1 MKLPPGPASPSI
13 WQTAQWLR
21 QPVQFLTEC
30 AAEYGDLFRFELF
43 GFGTAVVVANPDLI
57 RDIFLGSPDAFL
69 GGESNRMLR
78 PFVGD
83 HSLLVLDGEP
93 HARQRKL
100 LAPAFH
106 GERMLAYG
114 QTMIDLAQAAIDR
127 FPLARRF
134 PLHPEMQA
142 ITLRVIL
149 ATIFGVG
156 GPRPIG
162 AGGSDDGVGGGRD
175 AGGDALFERLFTLLQ
190 TGVELASNPL
200 LIFPMLQRELW
211 GLSPWGRFKR
221 IARETD
227 ELLKKEIDRR
237 RAGGEEQ
244 TRSDILSLMMQARD
258 EAGEAMSFAELRDE
272 LVTMLIAGHET
283 TANALGW
290 TVALLLQNPAVLAE
304 LRAEIDGARGPL
316 GALDPGKVAKL
327 ELLDATIRESLRL
340 RPIAPLVARMLT
352 QPTQIGGYDI
362 PAGWVVAPAI
372 ALVHQ
377 RAQTYPE
384 PQRFD
389 PHRFLRA
396 KLPASD
402 WLPFGG
408 GNRRCI
414 GAAFATYEMKM
425 VLAALISRTRMEL
438 APGYTPRTI
447 RRGVVLTASEGVP
460 VILQERFAATRA
472 V

>member
-1 MKLPPGPASPSI
+1 MRRPI
-13 WQTAQWLR
+13 EFLR
-21 QPVQFLTEC
+21 DC
-30 AAEYGDLFRFELF
+30 AGKYGDVFRFQMA
-43 GFGTAVVVANPDLI
+43 GFGTVAVIASPELI
-57 RDIFLGSPDAFL
+57 REVFLGNTEVFL
-69 GGESNRMLR
+69 GGQSNNMLR

-83 HSLLVLDGEP
+83 HSLLVLDGDP

-114 QTMIDLAQAAIDR
+114 QTMLALAHTAIDR
-127 FPLARRF
+127 FPLQRRF

-149 ATIFGVG
+149 RTIFG
-156 GPRPIG
+156 IG
-162 AGGSDDGVGGGRD
+162 DGSAESGATSTEAR
-175 AGGDALFERLFTLLQ
+175 ALFDRLFHLTQ

-200 LIFPMLQRELW
+200 LIFPILQHELF
-211 GLSPWGRFKR
+211 GLSPWGRFMR
-221 IARETD
+221 IVREMD
-227 ELLKKEIDRR
+227 DLLRTEVDRR
-237 RAGGEEQ
+237 RQSGELSG
-244 TRSDILSLMMQARD
+244 RSDILSMMMQARD

-272 LVTMLIAGHET
+272 LVTMLVAGHET

-290 TVALLLQNPAVLAE
+290 TMALLLQHPEFAAE
-304 LRAEIDGARGPL
+304 LAQQLETTRSAA
-316 GALDPGKVAKL
+316 GALDPEKVAKL

-340 RPIAPLVARMLT
+340 RPIAPMVARMLAKPL
-352 QPTQIGGYDI
+352 QLGGYDI

-372 ALVHQ
+372 SLVHE
-377 RAQTYPE
+377 RASTYRD

-389 PHRFLRA
+389 PHRFLRE
-396 KLPASD
+396 KLPASE

-408 GNRRCI
+408 GHRRCI

-425 VLAALISRTRMEL
+425 VLAALLSRTRLRL

-447 RRGVVLTASEGVP
+447 RRGVVLTASGGVP
-460 VILQERFAATRA
+460 VIVDERLPA
-472 V
+472 VRPA

>member
-1 MKLPPGPASPSI
+1 MKLPPGPSSPAI
-13 WQTAQWLR
+13 IQTAQWMRRPIEFLR
-21 QPVQFLTEC
+21 DC
-30 AAEYGDLFRFELF
+30 ADKYGEVFRFQLA
-43 GFGTAVVVANPDLI
+43 GFGTCVVLANPELI
-57 RDIFLGSPDAFL
+57 REVFLGSPELFL
-69 GGESNRMLR
+69 GGKSNDMLR
-78 PFVGD
+78 PFVGA
-83 HSLLVLDGEP
+83 HSLLVLDGDP

-127 FPLARRF
+127 FPLSQPF
-134 PLHPEMQA
+134 PLHPEVQA

-149 ATIFGVG
+149 RTIFG
-156 GPRPIG
+156 ISD
-162 AGGSDDGVGGGRD
+162 GSTESGTTSTEAR
-175 AGGDALFERLFTLLQ
+175 ALFERLFRLTQ

-200 LIFPMLQRELW
+200 LIFPILQHELF
-211 GLSPWGRFKR
+211 GLSPWGRFMR
-221 IARETD
+221 IVREMD
-227 ELLKKEIDRR
+227 DLLRSEVDRR
-237 RAGGEEQ
+237 RQSSDLKG
-244 TRSDILSLMMQARD
+244 RSDILSMMMQAHD
-258 EAGEAMSFAELRDE
+258 EQGQAMSFAELRDE
-272 LVTMLIAGHET
+272 LVTMLVAGHET

-290 TVALLLQNPAVLAE
+290 TVALLLQHPEVTAE
-304 LRAEIDGARGPL
+304 LRQKLETARTPQ
-316 GALDPGKVAKL
+316 GALDPDKVAKL

-340 RPIAPLVARMLT
+340 RPIAPMVARMLAKPLT
-352 QPTQIGGYDI
+352 LGGYDL

-372 ALVHQ
+372 SLVHQ
-377 RAQTYPE
+377 RAATYPE

-389 PHRFLRA
+389 PHRFLRE
-396 KLPASD
+396 KLPPAE

-425 VLAALISRTRMEL
+425 VLAALLSRTELRL

-460 VILQERFAATRA
+460 VIVDARRPASRGA
-472 V
+472 

>member
-1 MKLPPGPASPSI
+1 MKLPPGPSSPAI
-13 WQTAQWLR
+13 FQTAQWMR
-21 QPVQFLTEC
+21 QPLEFLRDCHEK
-30 AAEYGDLFRFELF
+30 YGDIFRFQMA
-43 GFGTAVVVANPDLI
+43 GFGTVAVVANPEQI
-57 RDIFLGSPDAFL
+57 RETFLGSPELFL
-69 GGESNRMLR
+69 GGQSNNMLR

-83 HSLLVLDGEP
+83 HSLLVLDGDP

-114 QTMIDLAQAAIDR
+114 QTMIDLAHAAIDR
-127 FPLARRF
+127 FPLAQRF

-149 ATIFGVG
+149 RTIFGISDG
-156 GPRPIG
+156 SAEQG
-162 AGGSDDGVGGGRD
+162 ASSTEAR
-175 AGGDALFERLFTLLQ
+175 ALFDRLFHLTQ

-200 LIFPMLQRELW
+200 LIFPILQRELF
-211 GLSPWGRFKR
+211 GLSPWGRFMR
-221 IARETD
+221 IVREMD
-227 ELLKKEIDRR
+227 DLLRTEVDRR
-237 RAGGEEQ
+237 RGSGELQ
-244 TRSDILSLMMQARD
+244 GRTDILSMMMQARD
-258 EAGEAMSFAELRDE
+258 EHGQAMSFAELRDE
-272 LVTMLIAGHET
+272 LVTMLVAGHET

-290 TVALLLQNPAVLAE
+290 TMALVLQHPELLAE
-304 LRAEIDGARGPL
+304 LRQQIETAGTTDGR
-316 GALDPGKVAKL
+316 LDPEKVAKL
-327 ELLDATIRESLRL
+327 DLLDATIRESLRL
-340 RPIAPLVARMLT
+340 RPIAPLVARLLAK
-352 QPTQIGGYDI
+352 PIQIGGYDV

-372 ALVHQ
+372 ALVHG
-377 RAQTYPE
+377 RASTYRD

-389 PHRFLRA
+389 PQRFLRE
-396 KLPASD
+396 KLPASE

-425 VLAALISRTRMEL
+425 VLATLLSRTRLRL

-460 VILQERFAATRA
+460 VIVDERLPATRPA
-472 V
+472 